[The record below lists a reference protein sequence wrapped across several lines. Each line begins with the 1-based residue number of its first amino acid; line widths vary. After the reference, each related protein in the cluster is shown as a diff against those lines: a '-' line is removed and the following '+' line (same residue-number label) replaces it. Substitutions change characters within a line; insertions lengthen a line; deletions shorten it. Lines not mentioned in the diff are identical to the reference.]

1 MAKEPESIARSAD
14 GGVIQALALGA
25 VVKIDYLVTSVP
37 SSAAMVGTV
46 IRVVPTTDCYI
57 EVGTSPT
64 ATAAGSSLFP
74 AMVAEYLLVKTTDK
88 LAAIRKTA
96 DGTLNITVIL

>member
-1 MAKEPESIARSAD
+1 MAKPEGIARAQD

-25 VVKIDYLVTSVP
+25 VSEIDYLVSSVQ
-37 SSAAMVGTV
+37 SGAVMGGTV
-46 IRVVPTTDCYI
+46 LRVVPTTDCYV
-57 EVGTSPT
+57 EVGSNPT
-64 ATAAGSSLFP
+64 ATASGSSLFP
-74 AMVAEYLLVKTTDK
+74 AMVAEYIMVKDEDK